1 MSDISPSKL
10 VSPVL
15 NPGAGTPLPIDER
28 IDVQA
33 LVQAYYDHQPDPENP
48 LQRVVF
54 GTSGHRGSALDA
66 SFNQWHVWAIVQ
78 AICDY
83 RRHAQISGP
92 LHLGFDTHALS
103 EPAFE
108 SALEVLAAN
117 DVDVRIAVDGE
128 YTPTPVISR
137 AILTYN
143 RGRTSALSDGIV
155 ITPSHNPPDAG
166 GLKYNTPNGGPAD
179 TKVTRWIQT
188 HANGLLNQR
197 LRGVRTIPFSA
208 ALHAS
213 STHPINL
220 LESYIAELAG
230 VIDMAA
236 IARSGLCIGVDSM
249 GGAGINYWARIAE
262 RYGLNLTL
270 INQQVDPQFGFMT
283 RDWDGKIRMDPSSRF
298 AMQPLIARKDQ
309 FDIAIA
315 CDTDHDRHGV
325 VTPEHGLLSANHYL
339 SAALDY
345 LAQHRPF
352 WRTDAS
358 VGKTV
363 VSTAMLDK
371 IAKRQRLKL
380 METPVGFKY
389 FAEGLLGGSL
399 LFACEESA
407 GASFSQIDGNVWT
420 TDKDGISAALL
431 AAEITAVTGKNPA
444 QRYAELEH
452 EFGVI
457 YGDRIEAVATPLQKQ
472 KLTQL
477 DAKQVTRTA
486 LAGDAILNVMTH
498 APGGAAIGGIKIV
511 SAQGWFAARPSG
523 TEDIYKIYA
532 ESFNSAE
539 HLNLIL
545 TDAKALVALALES
558 END

>member
-1 MSDISPSKL
+1 M
-10 VSPVL
+10 
-15 NPGAGTPLPIDER
+15 PIAER

-33 LVQAYYDHQPDPENP
+33 LMHAYYETKPDPSDA
-48 LQRVVF
+48 LQRVNF
-54 GTSGHRGSALDA
+54 GTSGHRGSATLG

-78 AICDY
+78 AICNY
-83 RRHAQISGP
+83 RKHAQISGP

-103 EPAFE
+103 QPAFE

-117 DVDVRIAVDGE
+117 DVDVRIAKDGE

-143 RGRTSALSDGIV
+143 RSRTAALSDGVV

-179 TKVTRWIQT
+179 AAVTRWIQN
-188 HANGLLNQR
+188 HANALLGQR
-197 LRGVRTIPFSA
+197 LQGVRTIPFSA

-213 STHPINL
+213 STHPSNL
-220 LESYIAELAG
+220 LESYISELEG

-236 IARSGLCIGVDSM
+236 IAGSGLRIAVDSM
-249 GGAGINYWARIAE
+249 GGAGVNYWARIAE

-270 INQQVDPQFGFMT
+270 INALVDPQFGFMT

-298 AMQPLIARKDQ
+298 AMQPLIALKDQ
-309 FDIAIA
+309 FDIGIA

-339 SAALDY
+339 SAAIDY
-345 LAQHRPF
+345 LGQHRPL
-352 WRTDAS
+352 WLTHAG
-358 VGKTV
+358 VGKTI

-371 IAKRQRLKL
+371 IARRQGRTLF
-380 METPVGFKY
+380 ETPVGFKY
-389 FAEGLLGGSL
+389 FAEGLLDGSL
-399 LFACEESA
+399 VFACEESA

-420 TDKDGISAALL
+420 TDKDGMSAALL
-431 AAEITAVTGKNPA
+431 AAEMTAVTGKNPA
-444 QRYAELEH
+444 QRYAELER

-457 YGDRIEAVATPLQKQ
+457 YGDRIEAVATSLQKE
-472 KLTQL
+472 KLTHL
-477 DAKQVTRTA
+477 NPEHIARA
-486 LAGDAILNVMTH
+486 SLAGDAITNVMTH
-498 APGGAAIGGIKIV
+498 APGGGASVGGIKIV
-511 SAQGWFAARPSG
+511 STQGWFAARPSG

-532 ESFNSAE
+532 ESFKSAE
-539 HLNLIL
+539 HLDLIL
-545 TDAKALVALALES
+545 ADAQALVAQTLAETEDQNAARS
-558 END
+558 